1 MNVHHLL
8 FFGSLSALCGGDSG
22 LVRAKLNIYTG
33 AEGGNGTL
41 NCYLTL
47 PGSRKF
53 LCKGECKGENILI
66 KTDDVRANN
75 GRFSLEYRN
84 KSAERGIVSVTF
96 THLTKTDSGWYRCG
110 LGTSLVPDSYTDFDI
125 RVSDEPLGKSGFLR
139 TDTEGE
145 NVTYPCMHADK
156 RSRMFFC
163 KGECTKEED
172 ILIETD
178 QTRAQNGR
186 YGLKYQERSVFGLYL
201 TITRVAKSD
210 TGRYRCGYGRA
221 LSPESYYVFSIVI
234 VDAPTKPTKGQPATT
249 APTTSKPNWTRRPFS
264 TTFPS
269 ATMATPSTTQ
279 SLSSGSGSVPPS
291 SAFPET
297 KGQPATTA
305 PTTSKPSWTRRPF
318 STSVPL
324 ASTAT
329 TRSLG
334 SGWGSSATPSVFSE
348 STAQFASY
356 FLPLVVCAPL
366 VGVLLVVAFLL
377 LLYIRKTRTTNS
389 RNTEVTFFDCVC
401 LCSLLLT
408 ASTSTL

>member
-125 RVSDEPLGKSGFLR
+125 RVSDAEPLGKSGFLR

-249 APTTSKPNWTRRPFS
+249 APTTSKP
-264 TTFPS
+264 
-269 ATMATPSTTQ
+269 
-279 SLSSGSGSVPPS
+279 
-291 SAFPET
+291 
-297 KGQPATTA
+297 
-305 PTTSKPSWTRRPF
+305 SWTRRPF